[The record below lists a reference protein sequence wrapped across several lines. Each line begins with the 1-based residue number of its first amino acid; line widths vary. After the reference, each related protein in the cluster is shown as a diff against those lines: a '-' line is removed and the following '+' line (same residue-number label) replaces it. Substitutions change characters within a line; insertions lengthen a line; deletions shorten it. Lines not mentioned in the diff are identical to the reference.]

1 MTTQGSPAASSLKQ
15 LHCHEEDFSEFT
27 QGPSVADQENF
38 GHFQGSQPS
47 LSQFGGLYQQYLR
60 STLGKFI
67 MLGVVC
73 IG

>member
-15 LHCHEEDFSEFT
+15 LHCHVEDFSEFT

-47 LSQFGGLYQQYLR
+47 LSQFGGLYQ
-60 STLGKFI
+60 
-67 MLGVVC
+67 
-73 IG
+73 